1 MKKSANVAVAL
12 IGIMLAMPVVA
23 QEAEAD
29 AVEPEMEAAAESV
42 GEEAVVDDAA
52 AAEGEV
58 SEAAP
63 AEEFVEEAPTEE
75 AAADD
80 LSAEAAPVDET
91 AAAEE
96 VPADETV
103 SEEMGTEASGEEMAA
118 EEVPAEEIPAEE
130 IPAEDVAAE
139 EVPAEET
146 VAEDS
151 YSESSSEASYS
162 EDGSSEEAT
171 SEDDGEPFYLY
182 AGVDMVDVRVSFS
195 DDALVAKF
203 GDDKLNSSFYRLRVG
218 TRLFEA
224 IGVEAHYGL
233 PDQDDSGERHFETG
247 EYYGVFVVPTGVFL
261 DVVEISAP
269 VGYTLTKVERG
280 GASEKFD
287 AVSFGMNIEV
297 PITLDSEWFPD
308 IRIGGGGTVY
318 QAQND
323 ARIYGYHFGIRLDF
337 KL

>member
-29 AVEPEMEAAAESV
+29 AVEPELEAAAESV
-42 GEEAVVDDAA
+42 GEEAVADDAA
-52 AAEGEV
+52 AAESEI

-63 AEEFVEEAPTEE
+63 AEEFVEEAPAEE
-75 AAADD
+75 AVADD

-96 VPADETV
+96 APADETV
-103 SEEMGTEASGEEMAA
+103 SEETGTEAGGEEMAA
-118 EEVPAEEIPAEE
+118 EEVPAEE
-130 IPAEDVAAE
+130 
-139 EVPAEET
+139 VPVEET

-151 YSESSSEASYS
+151 YSESSSEGSDS
-162 EDGSSEEAT
+162 EDGSSEEA
-171 SEDDGEPFYLY
+171 SSGDDGEPFYLY
-182 AGVDMVDVRVSFS
+182 AGVDLVEVRASFS
-195 DDALVAKF
+195 DDALIAKF
-203 GDDKLNSSFYRLRVG
+203 GNDKLNSSYYRLRVG

-233 PDQDDSGERHFETG
+233 PDQDDSGERNFETG
-247 EYYGVFVVPTGVFL
+247 EYYGAFIVPTGVFL

-287 AVSFGMNIEV
+287 AVSFGLNIEV
-297 PITLDSEWFPD
+297 PITLDSEWLPD

-318 QAQND
+318 QAKND

>member
-29 AVEPEMEAAAESV
+29 AVEPELEATTESV
-42 GEEAVVDDAA
+42 GEEAVADEA
-52 AAEGEV
+52 AAESEV

-63 AEEFVEEAPTEE
+63 AEEFVEEAPAEE
-75 AAADD
+75 APADE
-80 LSAEAAPVDET
+80 LSAEAAPADDA

-96 VPADETV
+96 MAVEEAPAEETA
-103 SEEMGTEASGEEMAA
+103 SGEAGTETGSEEMAA
-118 EEVPAEEIPAEE
+118 EEVPAEEVVAEE
-130 IPAEDVAAE
+130 APVD
-139 EVPAEET
+139 ET
-146 VAEDS
+146 VAADS
-151 YSESSSEASYS
+151 YSESSSEESYS
-162 EDGSSEEAT
+162 EEGSSEETA
-171 SEDDGEPFYLY
+171 SEDDGEPLYLY
-182 AGVDMVDVRVSFS
+182 AGVDMAEVRASFS

-203 GDDKLNSSFYRLRVG
+203 GGDKLNSSFYRLRVG

-224 IGVEAHYGL
+224 IGIEAHYGL
-233 PDQDDSGERHFETG
+233 PDQDDSGQRNFETG

-297 PITLDSEWFPD
+297 PITLNSEWLPD

-318 QAQND
+318 QAKND
-323 ARIYGYHFGIRLDF
+323 ARLYGYHFGIRLDF

>member
-1 MKKSANVAVAL
+1 MASESNNHIL
-12 IGIMLAMPVVA
+12 SGLTS
-23 QEAEAD
+23 QLTDSNTEETEEW
-29 AVEPEMEAAAESV
+29 VESLRDLV
-42 GEEAVVDDAA
+42 KTQGKT
-52 AAEGEV
+52 
-58 SEAAP
+58 
-63 AEEFVEEAPTEE
+63 APTEE
-75 AAADD
+75 
-80 LSAEAAPVDET
+80 VV
-91 AAAEE
+91 AEE
-96 VPADETV
+96 VPVD
-103 SEEMGTEASGEEMAA
+103 
-118 EEVPAEEIPAEE
+118 
-130 IPAEDVAAE
+130 
-139 EVPAEET
+139 ET

-151 YSESSSEASYS
+151 YSESSTEESYS
-162 EDGSSEEAT
+162 EEGSGEEAAA
-171 SEDDGEPFYLY
+171 EDDGEPLYLY
-182 AGVDMVDVRVSFS
+182 AGVDMVEVRASFS

-224 IGVEAHYGL
+224 IGIEAHYGL
-233 PDQDDSGERHFETG
+233 PDQDDSGQRNFETG

-297 PITLDSEWFPD
+297 PITLDSEWLPD

-318 QAQND
+318 QAKND

>member
-1 MKKSANVAVAL
+1 MKKSANVAVVL

-29 AVEPEMEAAAESV
+29 AVEPEMEAAGESF
-42 GEEAVVDDAA
+42 GEDAAADDAA
-52 AAEGEV
+52 AAEGEIA
-58 SEAAP
+58 EAPP
-63 AEEFVEEAPTEE
+63 AEEFVEEAPAEE
-75 AAADD
+75 AGTDD
-80 LSAEAAPVDET
+80 LSAEAAP
-91 AAAEE
+91 
-96 VPADETV
+96 ADEG
-103 SEEMGTEASGEEMAA
+103 SAAEEMGTEAGGEEIAA
-118 EEVPAEEIPAEE
+118 E
-130 IPAEDVAAE
+130 D
-139 EVPAEET
+139 VPAEET

-151 YSESSSEASYS
+151 YSESSSEDSYAG
-162 EDGSSEEAT
+162 DGSSEEA
-171 SEDDGEPFYLY
+171 SAEDDGEPFYLY

-195 DDALVAKF
+195 DDALIAKF
-203 GDDKLNSSFYRLRVG
+203 GDDKLNSSYYRLRVG

-224 IGVEAHYGL
+224 IGIEAHYGL

-261 DVVEISAP
+261 DMLEISAP

-287 AVSFGMNIEV
+287 AVSFGVNIEL
-297 PITLDSEWFPD
+297 PITLDSEWLPD

>member
-29 AVEPEMEAAAESV
+29 AVEPELEATTESV
-42 GEEAVVDDAA
+42 GEEAVADEA
-52 AAEGEV
+52 AAESEV

-63 AEEFVEEAPTEE
+63 AEEFVEEAPAEE
-75 AAADD
+75 APADE
-80 LSAEAAPVDET
+80 LSAEAAPADDA

-96 VPADETV
+96 
-103 SEEMGTEASGEEMAA
+103 MAV
-118 EEVPAEEIPAEE
+118 EEVPAEEVVAEE
-130 IPAEDVAAE
+130 APVD
-139 EVPAEET
+139 ET

-151 YSESSSEASYS
+151 YSESSSEESYS
-162 EDGSSEEAT
+162 EEGSSEETA
-171 SEDDGEPFYLY
+171 SEDDGEPLYLY
-182 AGVDMVDVRVSFS
+182 AGVDMAEVRASFS

-203 GDDKLNSSFYRLRVG
+203 GGDKLNSSFYRLRVG

-224 IGVEAHYGL
+224 IGIEAHYGL
-233 PDQDDSGERHFETG
+233 PDQDDSGQRNFETG

-297 PITLDSEWFPD
+297 PITLDSEWLPD

-318 QAQND
+318 QAKND
-323 ARIYGYHFGIRLDF
+323 ARLYGYHFGIRLDF

>member
-29 AVEPEMEAAAESV
+29 AVEPELEAAAESV
-42 GEEAVVDDAA
+42 GEEAVADDAA

-75 AAADD
+75 AVADD

-96 VPADETV
+96 VPADQTV

-118 EEVPAEEIPAEE
+118 EEVPAEEIPAE
-130 IPAEDVAAE
+130 DVAAE
-139 EVPAEET
+139 EVPADET

-151 YSESSSEASYS
+151 YSESSSEESYS
-162 EDGSSEEAT
+162 EDGSSEEAV

-195 DDALVAKF
+195 DDALIAKF

-233 PDQDDSGERHFETG
+233 PDQDDSGERNFETG

>member
-29 AVEPEMEAAAESV
+29 AVEPELEAAAESV
-42 GEEAVVDDAA
+42 GEEAVADDAA
-52 AAEGEV
+52 AAESEI

-63 AEEFVEEAPTEE
+63 AEEFVEEAPAEE
-75 AAADD
+75 AVADD

-96 VPADETV
+96 APADETV
-103 SEEMGTEASGEEMAA
+103 SEETGTEAGGEEMAA
-118 EEVPAEEIPAEE
+118 EEVPAEE
-130 IPAEDVAAE
+130 
-139 EVPAEET
+139 VPVEET

-151 YSESSSEASYS
+151 YSESSSEGSDS
-162 EDGSSEEAT
+162 EDGSSEEA
-171 SEDDGEPFYLY
+171 SSGDDGEPFYLY
-182 AGVDMVDVRVSFS
+182 AGVDLVEVRASFS
-195 DDALVAKF
+195 DDALIAKF
-203 GDDKLNSSFYRLRVG
+203 GDDKLNSSYYRLRVG

-233 PDQDDSGERHFETG
+233 PDQDDSGERNFETG
-247 EYYGVFVVPTGVFL
+247 EYYGAFIVPTGVFL

-287 AVSFGMNIEV
+287 AVSFGLNIEV
-297 PITLDSEWFPD
+297 PITLDSEWLPD

-318 QAQND
+318 QAKND

>member
-12 IGIMLAMPVVA
+12 IGIMLAMPAVA

-42 GEEAVVDDAA
+42 GEEAVADDAA
-52 AAEGEV
+52 AESEI

-63 AEEFVEEAPTEE
+63 AEEFVEEAPAEE
-75 AAADD
+75 AVADD

-96 VPADETV
+96 APADDAV
-103 SEEMGTEASGEEMAA
+103 SEEAGAEEMAA
-118 EEVPAEEIPAEE
+118 EEAPV
-130 IPAEDVAAE
+130 E
-139 EVPAEET
+139 EVPVEET

-151 YSESSSEASYS
+151 YSESGSEGSDS
-162 EDGSSEEAT
+162 EDGSSEED
-171 SEDDGEPFYLY
+171 SSGDDGEPFYLY
-182 AGVDMVDVRVSFS
+182 AGVDMVEVRASFS
-195 DDALVAKF
+195 DDALIAKF
-203 GDDKLNSSFYRLRVG
+203 GDDKLNSSYYRLRVG

-233 PDQDDSGERHFETG
+233 PDQDDSGERNFETG
-247 EYYGVFVVPTGVFL
+247 EYYGAFIVPTGVFL

-287 AVSFGMNIEV
+287 AVSFGLNIEV
-297 PITLDSEWFPD
+297 PITLDSEWLPD

-318 QAQND
+318 QAKND

>member
-29 AVEPEMEAAAESV
+29 AVEPELEAAAESV
-42 GEEAVVDDAA
+42 GEEAVADDAA
-52 AAEGEV
+52 AAESEI

-63 AEEFVEEAPTEE
+63 AEEFVEEAPAEE
-75 AAADD
+75 AVADD

-96 VPADETV
+96 APADETV
-103 SEEMGTEASGEEMAA
+103 SEETGTEAGGEEMAA
-118 EEVPAEEIPAEE
+118 EEVPAEEIP
-130 IPAEDVAAE
+130 V
-139 EVPAEET
+139 EET

-151 YSESSSEASYS
+151 YSESSSEGSDS
-162 EDGSSEEAT
+162 EDGSSEEAF
-171 SEDDGEPFYLY
+171 SGDDGEPFYLY
-182 AGVDMVDVRVSFS
+182 AGVDLVEVRASFS
-195 DDALVAKF
+195 DDALIAKF
-203 GDDKLNSSFYRLRVG
+203 GDDKLNSSYYRLRVG

-233 PDQDDSGERHFETG
+233 PDQDDSGERNFETG
-247 EYYGVFVVPTGVFL
+247 EYYGAFIVPTGVFL

-287 AVSFGMNIEV
+287 AVSFGLNIEV
-297 PITLDSEWFPD
+297 PITLDSEWLPD

-318 QAQND
+318 QAKND

>member
-12 IGIMLAMPVVA
+12 IGIMLAMPAVA

-42 GEEAVVDDAA
+42 GEEAVADDAA
-52 AAEGEV
+52 AESEI

-63 AEEFVEEAPTEE
+63 AEEFVEEAPAEE
-75 AAADD
+75 VVADD
-80 LSAEAAPVDET
+80 LSAEPSPVDET

-96 VPADETV
+96 APADETV
-103 SEEMGTEASGEEMAA
+103 SEEAGAEEMAA
-118 EEVPAEEIPAEE
+118 EEAPVEEAP
-130 IPAEDVAAE
+130 V
-139 EVPAEET
+139 EET

-151 YSESSSEASYS
+151 YSESGSEGSDS
-162 EDGSSEEAT
+162 EDGSSEED
-171 SEDDGEPFYLY
+171 SSGDDGEPFYLY
-182 AGVDMVDVRVSFS
+182 AGVDMVEVRASFS
-195 DDALVAKF
+195 DDALIAKF

-233 PDQDDSGERHFETG
+233 PDQDDSGERNFETG
-247 EYYGVFVVPTGVFL
+247 EYYGAFIVPTGVFL

-287 AVSFGMNIEV
+287 AVSFGLNIEV
-297 PITLDSEWFPD
+297 PITLDSEWLPD

-318 QAQND
+318 QAKND